1 MRDQDRTKE
10 QLINEL
16 TTLRQRLTGLEEAE
30 FERERAEVALRQA
43 LKYADA
49 IIETVREALVV
60 LDAHLKV
67 LSVNRRFHDTF
78 RVTSGETIGNSIFD
92 LGHGQWDIP
101 SLRELLENILPAK
114 TKFDNFE
121 VDYVFPTIGHKIMLL
136 NARGLYEEDTGTQ
149 KILLAI
155 EDITERRQGGIQL
168 EVSET
173 RYRRL
178 FETAQDGILIV
189 DADTGHI
196 NEVNPFLVDMLG
208 YVRDEVLGK
217 KLWEIGAF
225 KDAGASKAAFAEL
238 RSKGYVRYEDLPL
251 TTRDG
256 REIPVEFVSNVYLVD
271 HHKVIQCNIRDITD
285 RKRAEEALRNAHNE
299 LERRVEERTEELQQA
314 YDKLMEETRERQ
326 QAEAQLR
333 QAHKMEAVGTLTGGI
348 AHDFNNILAA
358 IIGFSELAIDKSPE
372 GSPARRL
379 MERVFAV
386 GLRGRDLVKQI
397 LAFSRQAEQEKPPLK
412 LVPVLKEA
420 LKLLRASLP
429 STVDIRTNL
438 QGTLGFVLADPIQI
452 QQIVMNL
459 CTNAAHAMRRT
470 GGTISIDLTGFSFS
484 SREDAPDSTMSP
496 GCYARLSVMDTGVG
510 VAPEILD
517 HIFDPFF
524 TTKAAGEGTG
534 LGLSVVHGIVAS
546 HGGAITVSSEPGK
559 GSTFT
564 VYLPKLLQEQSRDFA
579 SGGSP
584 IPRGHE
590 RILFID
596 DEEEL
601 AAMADEMLTDLGYRV
616 TSKTKAREAL
626 ALFRLDP
633 SRFDLIIT
641 DQTMPE
647 MTGVDLAKEILAIRA
662 DMPII
667 ICARVIAP
675 LLIATLQGRPASR
688 PSP

>member
-1 MRDQDRTKE
+1 
-10 QLINEL
+10 
-16 TTLRQRLTGLEEAE
+16 
-30 FERERAEVALRQA
+30 
-43 LKYADA
+43 
-49 IIETVREALVV
+49 
-60 LDAHLKV
+60 
-67 LSVNRRFHDTF
+67 
-78 RVTSGETIGNSIFD
+78 
-92 LGHGQWDIP
+92 
-101 SLRELLENILPAK
+101 LLENILPAK

-484 SREDAPDSTMSP
+484 SREDAPESTMSP
-496 GCYARLSVMDTGVG
+496 GFYARLSVMDTGVG

-524 TTKAAGEGTG
+524 TTKVAGEGTG

>member
-16 TTLRQRLTGLEEAE
+16 TTLRQRLIGLEEAE

-67 LSVNRRFHDTF
+67 LSVNRRFHNTF

-101 SLRELLENILPAK
+101 SLRELLENILPAN

-238 RSKGYVRYEDLPL
+238 RSKGYVRYRTSLLSPQE
-251 TTRDG
+251 TDG
-256 REIPVEFVSNVYLVD
+256 RFPW
-271 HHKVIQCNIRDITD
+271 
-285 RKRAEEALRNAHNE
+285 
-299 LERRVEERTEELQQA
+299 
-314 YDKLMEETRERQ
+314 
-326 QAEAQLR
+326 
-333 QAHKMEAVGTLTGGI
+333 
-348 AHDFNNILAA
+348 
-358 IIGFSELAIDKSPE
+358 
-372 GSPARRL
+372 
-379 MERVFAV
+379 
-386 GLRGRDLVKQI
+386 
-397 LAFSRQAEQEKPPLK
+397 
-412 LVPVLKEA
+412 
-420 LKLLRASLP
+420 
-429 STVDIRTNL
+429 NL
-438 QGTLGFVLADPIQI
+438 S
-452 QQIVMNL
+452 
-459 CTNAAHAMRRT
+459 AMYT
-470 GGTISIDLTGFSFS
+470 WS
-484 SREDAPDSTMSP
+484 
-496 GCYARLSVMDTGVG
+496 
-510 VAPEILD
+510 
-517 HIFDPFF
+517 
-524 TTKAAGEGTG
+524 
-534 LGLSVVHGIVAS
+534 
-546 HGGAITVSSEPGK
+546 
-559 GSTFT
+559 
-564 VYLPKLLQEQSRDFA
+564 
-579 SGGSP
+579 
-584 IPRGHE
+584 
-590 RILFID
+590 
-596 DEEEL
+596 
-601 AAMADEMLTDLGYRV
+601 
-616 TSKTKAREAL
+616 
-626 ALFRLDP
+626 
-633 SRFDLIIT
+633 IIT
-641 DQTMPE
+641 
-647 MTGVDLAKEILAIRA
+647 K
-662 DMPII
+662 
-667 ICARVIAP
+667 
-675 LLIATLQGRPASR
+675 
-688 PSP
+688 

>member
-1 MRDQDRTKE
+1 
-10 QLINEL
+10 
-16 TTLRQRLTGLEEAE
+16 
-30 FERERAEVALRQA
+30 
-43 LKYADA
+43 
-49 IIETVREALVV
+49 
-60 LDAHLKV
+60 
-67 LSVNRRFHDTF
+67 
-78 RVTSGETIGNSIFD
+78 
-92 LGHGQWDIP
+92 
-101 SLRELLENILPAK
+101 
-114 TKFDNFE
+114 
-121 VDYVFPTIGHKIMLL
+121 MLL

-484 SREDAPDSTMSP
+484 SREDAPESTMSP
-496 GCYARLSVMDTGVG
+496 GFYARLSVMDTGVG

-524 TTKAAGEGTG
+524 TTKVAGEGTG

>member
-1 MRDQDRTKE
+1 
-10 QLINEL
+10 
-16 TTLRQRLTGLEEAE
+16 
-30 FERERAEVALRQA
+30 
-43 LKYADA
+43 
-49 IIETVREALVV
+49 
-60 LDAHLKV
+60 
-67 LSVNRRFHDTF
+67 
-78 RVTSGETIGNSIFD
+78 
-92 LGHGQWDIP
+92 
-101 SLRELLENILPAK
+101 
-114 TKFDNFE
+114 
-121 VDYVFPTIGHKIMLL
+121 
-136 NARGLYEEDTGTQ
+136 
-149 KILLAI
+149 
-155 EDITERRQGGIQL
+155 
-168 EVSET
+168 
-173 RYRRL
+173 
-178 FETAQDGILIV
+178 
-189 DADTGHI
+189 
-196 NEVNPFLVDMLG
+196 
-208 YVRDEVLGK
+208 
-217 KLWEIGAF
+217 
-225 KDAGASKAAFAEL
+225 
-238 RSKGYVRYEDLPL
+238 
-251 TTRDG
+251 
-256 REIPVEFVSNVYLVD
+256 
-271 HHKVIQCNIRDITD
+271 
-285 RKRAEEALRNAHNE
+285 
-299 LERRVEERTEELQQA
+299 
-314 YDKLMEETRERQ
+314 
-326 QAEAQLR
+326 
-333 QAHKMEAVGTLTGGI
+333 MEAVGTLTGGI

-470 GGTISIDLTGFSFS
+470 GGTISIDHTAFSFS
-484 SREDAPDSTMSP
+484 SREDAPESTMSP
-496 GCYARLSVMDTGVG
+496 GFYARLSVMDTGVG

-524 TTKAAGEGTG
+524 TTKVAGEGTG

>member
-1 MRDQDRTKE
+1 M
-10 QLINEL
+10 
-16 TTLRQRLTGLEEAE
+16 
-30 FERERAEVALRQA
+30 
-43 LKYADA
+43 
-49 IIETVREALVV
+49 
-60 LDAHLKV
+60 
-67 LSVNRRFHDTF
+67 
-78 RVTSGETIGNSIFD
+78 
-92 LGHGQWDIP
+92 
-101 SLRELLENILPAK
+101 LENILPAK

-484 SREDAPDSTMSP
+484 SREDAPESTMSP
-496 GCYARLSVMDTGVG
+496 GFYARLSVMDTGVG

-524 TTKAAGEGTG
+524 TTKVAGEGTG